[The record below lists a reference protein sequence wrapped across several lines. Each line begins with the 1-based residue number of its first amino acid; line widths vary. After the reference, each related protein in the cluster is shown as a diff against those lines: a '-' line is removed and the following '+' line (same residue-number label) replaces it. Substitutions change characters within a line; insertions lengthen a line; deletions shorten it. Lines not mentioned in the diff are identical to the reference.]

1 MQSSE
6 NTEQGSFTYIK
17 IGHILKQKEISE
29 IMLFFKKN
37 NPIGAKNYLN
47 EPEMKKRLEEKGI
60 LPDFLYYNL
69 ELIFSRSKVY
79 GTR

>member
-6 NTEQGSFTYIK
+6 NNEQGSFTSIK
-17 IGHILKQKEISE
+17 IGTILKQKEISE
-29 IMLFFKKN
+29 IMLFFKRE
-37 NPIGAKNYLN
+37 NPVGAKNYLN

-69 ELIFSRSKVY
+69 ELMFSKSSVY
-79 GTR
+79 GTK